1 MRAVS
6 AFATFSS
13 RPLDLYDVPRAGSL
27 ARACGPHGVYVA
39 NFLAR
44 MEGGDADG
52 DEGEVLA
59 CYGAQDIVALAW
71 FGARG
76 NLIVLQHGELDPE
89 ALARAIERCGWAWRI
104 VLGPGPV
111 VDGLARQLSYSPL
124 VNREQVYYG
133 MSPERVATDG
143 VSAEVRRPEKADL
156 RALVK
161 AAVDLNYED
170 LGVDRKRV
178 DRGWVRRAV
187 RERIRKGTTR
197 VLGPDGAPLCKLD
210 FGSEGEAGRMLEG
223 VYTFAE
229 ARGRGLATTLVTS
242 VVGESRGTHPLVC
255 LHVGAQN
262 TAARRAYER
271 AGMEPMGSCQLLLKS

>member
-13 RPLDLYDVPRAGSL
+13 RPLDLYDVPRAGTL

-89 ALARAIERCGWAWRI
+89 ALARAIERSGWTWRI

-111 VDGLARQLSYSPL
+111 VDVLARQLSYPPL

-133 MSPERVATDG
+133 MSPERIATDG

-187 RERIRKGTTR
+187 RERIRKGIDR
-197 VLGPDGAPLCKLD
+197 LRRL
-210 FGSEGEAGRMLEG
+210 
-223 VYTFAE
+223 
-229 ARGRGLATTLVTS
+229 ARDECPSA
-242 VVGESRGTHPLVC
+242 
-255 LHVGAQN
+255 
-262 TAARRAYER
+262 
-271 AGMEPMGSCQLLLKS
+271 